1 MKEKIQKNIENEIQ
15 IISSFLLSETF
26 LVEHSEEFPLNNS
39 EITLTKVQEKNNVDF
54 ELKLKTSQNPNE
66 VTFKKL
72 GFNTDFKLISDK
84 NIFQIPARS
93 ANRLVRKS
101 FFRTN
106 NLKGEFGT
114 IYSEKFP
121 IKSNSIFR
129 SILNIGKESL
139 TTIFLGH
146 EYSCGENHYALGLIV
161 LEIDNLVF
169 HVYRHSQ
176 KDYNL
181 LVIECLN
188 KTDLETFKNISELT
202 LKSIGFLTGNWHQKE
217 QFIFSYDSSDFENT
231 ETLYYESLGDS
242 IISNHE
248 IINPS
253 EFKSF
258 METESEKRPL
268 LTPLLFPEKILSKL
282 VRDLKTKP
290 ELERTIELL
299 IEGNGIN
306 SPLIKCS
313 NFHVALETIVG
324 LINSEN
330 KKFFEPIKSTENLE
344 LLKEELQTITSSKK
358 ENFSELE
365 FDSLVKKI
373 TYINTP
379 FNKDKFLLA
388 YDFYKIELS
397 ENLKKLLNNR
407 NKFLHGKTPF
417 KEGILKTKMKELN
430 LEADRIH
437 MLVSILLLKYSNY
450 KGHIKNQAAYR
461 LQTKRYYEEPEL
473 EINESVFYRI

>member
-1 MKEKIQKNIENEIQ
+1 MKDKLQKNIENEIQ
-15 IISSFLLSETF
+15 KINSFLLSETF
-26 LVEHSEEFPLNNS
+26 LIEHNEEFPLNNS
-39 EITLTKVQEKNNVDF
+39 EITLTKIQEKNNIDF
-54 ELKLKTSQNPNE
+54 DLKLKTSQNPNE

-93 ANRLVRKS
+93 ANRLVGKS
-101 FFRTN
+101 FVPTN

-121 IKSNSIFR
+121 INSNSIFR
-129 SILNIGKESL
+129 LILNIGKESL
-139 TTIFLGH
+139 TTIFLGQ
-146 EYSCGENHYALGLIV
+146 EYSCGKTHYALGLIV

-188 KTDLETFKNISELT
+188 KTDLETFKNICELT
-202 LKSIGFLTGNWHQKE
+202 LKSIGLLTGNWHQNE
-217 QFIFSYDSSDFENT
+217 HFIFSYDSSNFENT
-231 ETLYYESLGDS
+231 ETIYYESLGDS
-242 IISNHE
+242 IISNQE

-253 EFKSF
+253 EFRTF
-258 METESEKRPL
+258 MGTDLEKRPL
-268 LTPLLFPEKILSKL
+268 LTPLLFPEKTLSKL
-282 VRDLKTKP
+282 VSDLKEKP
-290 ELERTIELL
+290 ELERTVELL
-299 IEGNGIN
+299 IEGNGIS
-306 SPLIKCS
+306 SPLIRCS

-344 LLKEELQTITSSKK
+344 LLKGELQTIISSKK

-373 TYINTP
+373 NYINTP

-388 YDFYKIELS
+388 YDFYNIELP

-407 NKFLHGKTPF
+407 NKFLHGKTPY
-417 KEGILKTKMKELN
+417 KEGTLKAKLKELN

-437 MLVSILLLKYSNY
+437 MLVSILLLKHSNY

-461 LQTKRYYEEPEL
+461 LETKRYYEEPDL

>member
-1 MKEKIQKNIENEIQ
+1 M
-15 IISSFLLSETF
+15 
-26 LVEHSEEFPLNNS
+26 
-39 EITLTKVQEKNNVDF
+39 
-54 ELKLKTSQNPNE
+54 
-66 VTFKKL
+66 

-93 ANRLVRKS
+93 ANRLVGKS
-101 FFRTN
+101 FVPTN

-121 IKSNSIFR
+121 INSNSIFR
-129 SILNIGKESL
+129 LILNIGKESL
-139 TTIFLGH
+139 TTIFLGQ
-146 EYSCGENHYALGLIV
+146 EYSCGKTHYALGLIV

-188 KTDLETFKNISELT
+188 KTDLETFKNICELT
-202 LKSIGFLTGNWHQKE
+202 LKSIGLLTGNWHQNE
-217 QFIFSYDSSDFENT
+217 HFIFSYDSSNFENT
-231 ETLYYESLGDS
+231 ETIYYESLGDS
-242 IISNHE
+242 IISNQE

-253 EFKSF
+253 EFRTF
-258 METESEKRPL
+258 MGTDLEKRPL
-268 LTPLLFPEKILSKL
+268 LTPLLFPEKTLSKL
-282 VRDLKTKP
+282 VSDLKEKP
-290 ELERTIELL
+290 ELERTVELL
-299 IEGNGIN
+299 IEGNGIS
-306 SPLIKCS
+306 SPLIRCS

-344 LLKEELQTITSSKK
+344 LLKGELQTIISSKK

-373 TYINTP
+373 NYINTP

-388 YDFYKIELS
+388 YDFYNIELP

-407 NKFLHGKTPF
+407 NKFLHGKTPY
-417 KEGILKTKMKELN
+417 KEGTLKAKLKELN

-437 MLVSILLLKYSNY
+437 MLVSILLLKHSNY

-461 LQTKRYYEEPEL
+461 LETKRYYEEPDL

>member
-1 MKEKIQKNIENEIQ
+1 MKEKLHKNIENEIHK
-15 IISSFLLSETF
+15 ISSFLLSETF
-26 LVEHSEEFPLNNS
+26 LIEHKEEFPLNNS
-39 EITLTKVQEKNNVDF
+39 EITLTKVKEKINVDF
-54 ELKLKTSQNPNE
+54 DLQFKISLNPNE

-72 GFNTDFKLISDK
+72 GFNEDFKLISDK
-84 NIFQIPARS
+84 NIFLIPARS
-93 ANRLVRKS
+93 ANRLVGKT
-101 FFRTN
+101 FVPTN
-106 NLKGEFGT
+106 SLNGELGT
-114 IYSEKFP
+114 IYSDKFP

-139 TTIFLGH
+139 TTIFLGQ
-146 EYSCGENHYALGLIV
+146 EYSCGETHYALGLIE
-161 LEIDNLVF
+161 LEINNVVF

-176 KDYNL
+176 EDYNF

-202 LKSIGFLTGNWHQKE
+202 LKSIGFLTGNWHQNE
-217 QFIFSYDSSDFENT
+217 YFIFSYDSSNFENT
-231 ETLYYESLGDS
+231 ETLYYQSLGDS

-253 EFKSF
+253 EFRTFIK
-258 METESEKRPL
+258 TDLEKRPL
-268 LTPLLFPEKILSKL
+268 LTPLLFPEKTLSKL
-282 VRDLKTKP
+282 VKDLKEKP
-290 ELERTIELL
+290 ELERTVELL
-299 IEGNGIN
+299 IEGNGIS
-306 SPLIKCS
+306 SPLIRCS

-330 KKFFEPIKSTENLE
+330 KKFFEPIKSTEDLDI
-344 LLKEELQTITSSKK
+344 LKEELQTIISSKK
-358 ENFSELE
+358 ENFTELE

-388 YDFYKIELS
+388 YDFYKIELP

-407 NKFLHGKTPF
+407 NKFLHGKTPY
-417 KEGILKTKMKELN
+417 KEGTLKTKMKELN

-437 MLVSILLLKYSNY
+437 MLVSILLLKHSNY

-461 LQTKRYYEEPEL
+461 LVSKRYYEEPDL
-473 EINESVFYRI
+473 DVNESVFYRI